1 MTLDELRELNPAVR
15 NTDMVTIGQSLVVQ
29 REQPYL
35 QVQIAQTLTY
45 TETVAFTTEKVQD
58 KTKYLGY
65 EKVKTA
71 GKNGVRQVT
80 AEVVTVDGVEQSRT
94 VLSAKVTQEP
104 VTQVVVVGAKTY
116 SCRHHRGGRQGHRP
130 LHLAGAGV
138 HQHLFPLRL
147 PLGQAA
153 RRH

>member
-1 MTLDELRELNPAVR
+1 MEVQAGDTLGGIARANHMTLDELRELNPAVR
-15 NTDMVTIGQSLVVQ
+15 NTDMVAIGQSLVVQ

-71 GKNGVRQVT
+71 GKT
-80 AEVVTVDGVEQSRT
+80 A
-94 VLSAKVTQEP
+94 
-104 VTQVVVVGAKTY
+104 
-116 SCRHHRGGRQGHRP
+116 CGR
-130 LHLAGAGV
+130 
-138 HQHLFPLRL
+138 
-147 PLGQAA
+147 
-153 RRH
+153 